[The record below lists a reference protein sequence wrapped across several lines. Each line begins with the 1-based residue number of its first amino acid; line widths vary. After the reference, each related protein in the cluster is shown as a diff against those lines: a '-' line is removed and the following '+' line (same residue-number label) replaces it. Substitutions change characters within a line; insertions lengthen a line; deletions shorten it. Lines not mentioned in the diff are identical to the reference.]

1 MEINLQEI
9 RENYARLSDEE
20 KETIR
25 RFMNGPARII
35 IGKIFGED
43 FDRALGQFMVP
54 KSNRGR
60 GLAART

>member
-25 RFMNGPARII
+25 RFMNGPA
-35 IGKIFGED
+35 
-43 FDRALGQFMVP
+43 
-54 KSNRGR
+54 
-60 GLAART
+60 